1 MTIKEICEK
10 YGISQTGLARRFDIP
25 LRTVQGW
32 YLGER
37 KPPSYVPGMIEKL
50 LEVEMQAGRENSA
63 VSSGNIG
70 TEETDCTPEIKD

>member
-10 YGISQTGLARRFDIP
+10 YNISQTELARRFGIP

-37 KPPSYVPGMIEKL
+37 KPPVYVPGMIVEL
-50 LEVEMQAGRENSA
+50 LELAR
-63 VSSGNIG
+63 
-70 TEETDCTPEIKD
+70 K

>member
-10 YGISQTGLARRFDIP
+10 YGKGQAELARRFNIP

-37 KPPSYVPGMIEKL
+37 NPPPYVPGMIEEL
-50 LEVEMQAGRENSA
+50 LEIEREEFA
-63 VSSGNIG
+63 RR
-70 TEETDCTPEIKD
+70 

>member
-10 YGISQTGLARRFDIP
+10 YGIGQTELARRFDIP

-37 KPPSYVPGMIEKL
+37 KPPSYVPGMIVEL
-50 LEVEMQAGRENSA
+50 LETERQASDEKE
-63 VSSGNIG
+63 
-70 TEETDCTPEIKD
+70 TE